1 MYYSEIPVNK
11 YEVYKSRLI
20 RDYPSL
26 DALIADKDKEKRR
39 GLGII
44 LILMIEEDW
53 EGTYDAV
60 SQTYDKELPRGDQ
73 DSILLITEESPNSDV
88 LRKGLKNI
96 ADSARKVKA
105 FDAANII
112 DGLLATQ
119 WKKKGFNPYIL
130 LAVAVGGFLV
140 LKK

>member
-1 MYYSEIPVNK
+1 MYYSEIPVSS

-20 RDYPSL
+20 EDYPSL
-26 DALIADKDKEKRR
+26 DALIADKEKRTD
-39 GLGII
+39 LGIL

-53 EGTYDAV
+53 DGTYDAV
-60 SQTYDKELPRGDQ
+60 SQTYSKELPRGDQ

-96 ADSARKVKA
+96 ADAARKLKA

-140 LKK
+140 FKK